1 MISPETARMFARYNA
16 WCNGRLYAA
25 AAELPEADLS
35 ADRGVFFGSMM
46 GTLNHLLVTDRI
58 WMKRFTGTG
67 EAPNALDAI
76 LFDAFAPLRKARQ
89 TEDERIVAWVES
101 LSERDLG
108 ATFTYRPVTN
118 PRDITQPLSPALSH
132 LFNHQTHHRGQ
143 AHAILTGLGRPAPSF
158 DLIAFQ
164 RETGIGMG

>member
-1 MISPETARMFARYNA
+1 MISPDTAAMFARYNR
-16 WCNGRLYAA
+16 WCNERLYDA
-25 AAELPEADLS
+25 AAELSEADFT

-46 GTLNHLLVTDRI
+46 GTLNHLLATDRI

-67 EAPNALDAI
+67 EAPATLDSI
-76 LFDAFAPLRKARQ
+76 LFEAFAPLRAARQ
-89 TEDERIVAWVES
+89 AEDERIVAWIDS
-101 LSERDLG
+101 LSESDLA

-132 LFNHQTHHRGQ
+132 FFNHQTHHRGQ
-143 AHAILTGLGRPAPSF
+143 AHAILTGFKRHAPSF

-164 RETGIGMG
+164 RETGLGMG